1 MHGFIQDSRFIKM
14 LEFFFFVLYTYLF
27 ACIFLDEACQK
38 YQNLTDGTRKYD
50 HITVQSKC
58 DDTLIFGW
66 YRFQGA
72 AGTKVATT
80 CPPVNRCD
88 TSSPVWLNGKHPSV
102 AEGTVQRNFCIHQI
116 GNCCHS
122 SFKVYVKNCSSYYM
136 YKLFYPGVC
145 NTRYCSTD

>member
-1 MHGFIQDSRFIKM
+1 M

-50 HITVQSKC
+50 YITVNTKC
-58 DDTLIFGW
+58 DDELEFGW

-72 AGTKVATT
+72 AGTKMATT
-80 CPPVNRCD
+80 CPPEKRCD
-88 TSSPVWLNGKHPSV
+88 TQYPTWLSENHPTL
-102 AEGTVQRNFCIHQI
+102 AEGTVRRTVCINQK
-116 GNCCHS
+116 GDCCEIPLTIQ
-122 SFKVYVKNCSSYYM
+122 VTNCSSYYI
-136 YKLFYPGVC
+136 YKLSDPGYC